1 MAIPN
6 KKSPFDDNALNI
18 DNLTINTVNRLG
30 QSIQDLV
37 AEGQLTPSQY
47 ASLIKEVNGLI
58 SQGHVSVYD
67 IDKNKGLLDQ
77 SFFTPEFLKQMAG
90 TAPILSTVADGVVTN
105 PKVAARAIT
114 PDKTTFFSGSGN
126 LFDGNYRQGLLVRAS
141 YGTALVPT
149 KNYDTYKGMTAVI
162 PINAGKTYSVVAN
175 SNQSNVFRVGTHS
188 ADIVFNDYPFDSPVQ
203 LNRMIYAGDAEGSV
217 TSTSVKTESNDKFL
231 YVYVSNNGTNVE
243 LSVTENSID
252 KAYIPNLDKG
262 EVKPEMTSFFSEGSN
277 NLFNGVYYDGLLFYA
292 DRTDTGQTL
301 YLRNSYDN
309 VRGRT
314 AIVPVKPSTTYAVK
328 VHDTPT
334 NDVFR
339 IGLMDSYP
347 EFIDSNNLSNIADDF
362 VMEARTNDKEYTFAT
377 KSTTQYAMIYVSND
391 GSEPRLMVEEGD
403 NYSPFESGYYIPS
416 SFLQLPSSGTYG
428 HAQSDGKF
436 SFGGDF
442 GKYYSEPAL
451 QDYYS
456 DPILLSPEQFHNKFL
471 TLVNTHSDIA
481 KRVVLG
487 RDDFTNP
494 MYQYEIKPTE
504 YYKGTYWNQNPG
516 DEGTPVKLPKIVITA
531 GIHGR
536 ERNVSYA
543 AYYLFKAILENPNN
557 IEELDILKTNFH
569 IIVIPVAS
577 PSGFIDNTYENRS
590 GMNINRD
597 FPPYGEVT
605 QGETKL
611 IKQVLD
617 ENKDMDF
624 FIDYHN
630 MQPRHDLIGYSLT
643 DNEFFKNMT
652 LNMYRRVGRHWQQK
666 ESSMPQ
672 AINHRWGYTVASNE
686 GTVGRYV
693 NDVLGVPSTL
703 IEIPLEYQWGSE
715 GRHGPKNTQMG
726 VDILMNTIFAC
737 IRSRQ

>member
-1 MAIPN
+1 MKLIRTGSIWN
-6 KKSPFDDNALNI
+6 RDNRNG
-18 DNLTINTVNRLG
+18 INTNWDRLEG
-30 QSIQDLV
+30 IMSSLDKLV
-37 AEGQLTPSQY
+37 IEGTLTPTQYSQLI
-47 ASLIKEVNGLI
+47 SELHGLIKHG
-58 SQGHVSVYD
+58 QVSIYD

-77 SFFTPEFLKQMAG
+77 SFLSPELLKQIAG

-105 PKVAARAIT
+105 TKVAARAIS
-114 PDKTTFFSGSGN
+114 PDKTTFFTGGGN
-126 LFDGNYRQGLLVRAS
+126 LFNGNYRDGLLVRGRD
-141 YGTALVPT
+141 GTALIPT
-149 KNYDTYKGMTAVI
+149 KNYDSYTGMTAVI
-162 PINAGKTYSVVAN
+162 PIESGKTYSIVAN
-175 SNQSNVFRVGTHS
+175 ANQSNVFRVGTHS
-188 ADIVFNDYPFDSPVQ
+188 ADITFNDYPFDSPTF
-203 LNRMIYAGDAEGSV
+203 LNRMIYAGDAGGSV
-217 TSTSVKTESNDKFL
+217 TSTSVKANENDKFL

-252 KAYIPNLDKG
+252 KAYIPRLDKG

-292 DRTDTGQTL
+292 DRSDTGQTL
-301 YLRNSYDN
+301 FLRNSYDN

-314 AIVPVKPSTTYAVK
+314 AIVPVKPNTTYAAK

-334 NDVFR
+334 NDIFR

-362 VMEARTNDKEYTFAT
+362 VMEARTNDKEYIFTT
-377 KSTTQYAMIYVSND
+377 TSTTQYAMIYVSND

-403 NYSPFESGYYIPS
+403 SYSPFESGYFIPS
-416 SFLQLPSSGTYG
+416 SFLQLPSSDAYS
-428 HAQSDGKF
+428 HADSDGKF

-442 GKYYSEPAL
+442 SKYYSEPAL

-456 DPILLSPEQFHNKFL
+456 SPTSLNPVQFHEKFL
-471 TLVNTHSDIA
+471 ALVNAHSDIA
-481 KRVVLG
+481 SRVLLG
-487 RDDFTNP
+487 QDDFSNP
-494 MYQYEIKPTE
+494 LYKYEIKPTE

-557 IEELDILKTNFH
+557 IEALDVLKTNFH
-569 IIVIPVAS
+569 IIVIPIAS

-605 QGETKL
+605 QGETEL
-611 IKQVLD
+611 IKNVLD

-666 ESSMPQ
+666 ESGMPQ
-672 AINHRWGYTVASNE
+672 AINHRWAYTVSSNE

-693 NDVLGVPSTL
+693 NDVLGVPSAL

>member
-1 MAIPN
+1 MKLNRTGSIWN
-6 KKSPFDDNALNI
+6 RDNRNG
-18 DNLTINTVNRLG
+18 INTNWDRLEG
-30 QSIQDLV
+30 IMSSLDKLV
-37 AEGQLTPSQY
+37 VEGALTPTQYSQLI
-47 ASLIKEVNGLI
+47 SELHGLIKHG
-58 SQGHVSVYD
+58 QVSIND

-77 SFFTPEFLKQMAG
+77 SFLSPELLKQIAG
-90 TAPILSTVADGVVTN
+90 TAPVLSTVADGVVTN
-105 PKVAARAIT
+105 PKVAARAIS
-114 PDKTTFFSGSGN
+114 PDKTTFFNTSGN
-126 LFDGNYRQGLLVRAS
+126 LFDGVYRDGLLVRHSNGA
-141 YGTALVPT
+141 ALAPT
-149 KNYDTYKGMTAVI
+149 KNYDTWKGKTAVV
-162 PINAGKTYSVVAN
+162 PIKKNTTYSIEVNVE
-175 SNQSNVFRVGTHS
+175 QSNVFRVGTHHS
-188 ADIVFNDYPFDSPVQ
+188 DVTFQDYPEYALQ
-203 LNRMIYAGDAEGSV
+203 LNEVFYASDSGERLNSI
-217 TSTSVKTESNDKFL
+217 TIKTNDTDSFL
-231 YVYVSNNGTNVE
+231 YVYVSNDGTNAE
-243 LSVTENSID
+243 LTINENTIGKEFLPPID
-252 KAYIPNLDKG
+252 KEEVTPGMTTFFKQG
-262 EVKPEMTSFFSEGSN
+262 EG
-277 NLFNGVYYDGLLFYA
+277 NLFDGNYSDGILFYVNA
-292 DRTDTGQTL
+292 HEAPVDRL
-301 YLRNSYDN
+301 KKKKNYDDWK
-309 VRGRT
+309 GKI
-314 AIVPVKPSTTYAVK
+314 AIIPVEPDTTYSVK
-328 VHDTPT
+328 VHDIPT
-334 NDVFR
+334 NDIFR
-339 IGLMDSYP
+339 IGLTDNYP
-347 EFIDSNNLSNIADDF
+347 SFSDTNNVSSIVDTFITN
-362 VMEARTNDKEYTFAT
+362 ERTYVKESTFT
-377 KSTTQYAMIYVSND
+377 TTSTSKYALIYVSND
-391 GSEPRLMVEEGD
+391 GTEPRLMVEEGD
-403 NYSPFESGYYIPS
+403 QFSNFKSSLYIPS
-416 SFLQLPSSGTYG
+416 SFLQLPNSLESE
-428 HAQSDGKF
+428 DKNNGKF

-442 GKYYSEPAL
+442 SKYYSEPAL

-456 DPILLSPEQFHNKFL
+456 NPTSLNPVQFHEKFL
-471 TLVNTHSDIA
+471 LLVNTHSDIA
-481 KRVVLG
+481 RRVVLG

-557 IEELDILKTNFH
+557 IEALDILKTNFH

-611 IKQVLD
+611 IKKVLD

-666 ESSMPQ
+666 ESGMPQ
-672 AINHRWGYTVASNE
+672 AINHRWAYTVSSNE

-693 NDVLGVPSTL
+693 NDVLGVPSAL

>member
-1 MAIPN
+1 MKLIRTGSIWN
-6 KKSPFDDNALNI
+6 RDNRNG
-18 DNLTINTVNRLG
+18 INTNWDRLEG
-30 QSIQDLV
+30 IMSSLDKLV
-37 AEGQLTPSQY
+37 IEGTLTPAQYSQLI
-47 ASLIKEVNGLI
+47 SEIHGLIKHG
-58 SQGHVSVYD
+58 QVSIYD

-77 SFFTPEFLKQMAG
+77 SFLSPELLEQIAG

-114 PDKTTFFSGSGN
+114 PDKTTFFTGGGN
-126 LFDGNYRQGLLVRAS
+126 LFNGIYREGLLVRGS
-141 YGTALVPT
+141 NGTALIPT
-149 KNYDTYKGMTAVI
+149 KNYDSYKGMTAVI
-162 PINAGKTYSVVAN
+162 PIESGKTYSIVAN
-175 SNQSNVFRVGTHS
+175 ADQSNVFRVGTHS
-188 ADIVFNDYPFDSPVQ
+188 ADITFNDYPFDSPTF
-203 LNRMIYAGDAEGSV
+203 LNRMIYAGDAGDS
-217 TSTSVKTESNDKFL
+217 TNSTSVKANENDKFL

-292 DRTDTGQTL
+292 DRADTGQTL
-301 YLRNSYDN
+301 FLRNSYDN

-314 AIVPVKPSTTYAVK
+314 AIVPVKPSTTYSVK

-362 VMEARTNDKEYTFAT
+362 VMETRTNDKEYTFTT
-377 KSTTQYAMIYVSND
+377 KSATQYAMIYVSND

-403 NYSPFESGYYIPS
+403 GYSPFESGYFIPS
-416 SFLQLPSSGTYG
+416 SFLQLPNSLESEGKN
-428 HAQSDGKF
+428 DGKY

-442 GKYYSEPAL
+442 GKYYSHPVITN
-451 QDYYS
+451 YFS
-456 DPILLSPEQFHNKFL
+456 NPTTITP
-471 TLVNTHSDIA
+471 
-481 KRVVLG
+481 
-487 RDDFTNP
+487 DDFRYTFQNLIRKYP
-494 MYQYEIKPTE
+494 EVSNFTVMGREDFNEQLNYYEIKPKE

-611 IKQVLD
+611 IKKVLD

-666 ESSMPQ
+666 ESGMPQ
-672 AINHRWGYTVASNE
+672 EINHRWAYTVASNE

-693 NDVLGVPSTL
+693 NDVLGVPSSL

>member
-1 MAIPN
+1 MKLERTGSIWN
-6 KKSPFDDNALNI
+6 RSNRNGINNNWDRLEGIMSSLDKLVI
-18 DNLTINTVNRLG
+18 EGNLTTT
-30 QSIQDLV
+30 QYS
-37 AEGQLTPSQY
+37 QLISELHG
-47 ASLIKEVNGLI
+47 LIKHG
-58 SQGHVSVYD
+58 QVSIYD

-77 SFFTPEFLKQMAG
+77 SFFTPEFLKQIAG

-114 PDKTTFFSGSGN
+114 PDKTTFFTGGGN
-126 LFDGNYRQGLLVRAS
+126 LFDGIYREGLLVRGRD
-141 YGTALVPT
+141 GTALIPT
-149 KNYDTYKGMTAVI
+149 KNYDSFKGMTAVI
-162 PINAGKTYSVVAN
+162 PIKNGKTYSIVAN
-175 SNQSNVFRVGTHS
+175 ANQSNVFRVGTHS
-188 ADIVFNDYPFDSPVQ
+188 ADITFNDYPFDSPTF
-203 LNRMIYAGDAEGSV
+203 LNRMIYAGDAGGSV
-217 TSTSVKTESNDKFL
+217 TSTSVKANENDKFL

-292 DRTDTGQTL
+292 DRADTGQTL
-301 YLRNSYDN
+301 FLRNSYDN

-314 AIVPVKPSTTYAVK
+314 AIVPVKPSTTYSVK

-362 VMEARTNDKEYTFAT
+362 VMETRTNDKEYTFTT
-377 KSTTQYAMIYVSND
+377 KSATQYAMIYVSND

-403 NYSPFESGYYIPS
+403 GYSPFESGYFIPS
-416 SFLQLPSSGTYG
+416 SFLQLPNSLESEGKN
-428 HAQSDGKF
+428 DGKF

-442 GKYYSEPAL
+442 GKYYSHPVIT
-451 QDYYS
+451 DYFS
-456 DPILLSPEQFHNKFL
+456 NPTTITP
-471 TLVNTHSDIA
+471 
-481 KRVVLG
+481 
-487 RDDFTNP
+487 DDFRYSFQNLIREYPEVSNFTVMGREDFNEQLN
-494 MYQYEIKPTE
+494 YYEIKPKE
-504 YYKGTYWNQNPG
+504 YYKGSYWNQNPG

-569 IIVIPVAS
+569 IIIIPVAS

-590 GMNINRD
+590 GVNINRD

-611 IKQVLD
+611 IKKVLD

-672 AINHRWGYTVASNE
+672 AINHRWAYTVASNE

-693 NDVLGVPSTL
+693 NDVLGVPSAL

>member
-1 MAIPN
+1 MKLERTGSIWN
-6 KKSPFDDNALNI
+6 RSNRNG
-18 DNLTINTVNRLG
+18 INNNWDRLEG
-30 QSIQDLV
+30 IMSSLDKLV
-37 AEGQLTPSQY
+37 IEGTLTPTQYSQLI
-47 ASLIKEVNGLI
+47 SEIHGLIKHG
-58 SQGHVSVYD
+58 QVSIYD

-77 SFFTPEFLKQMAG
+77 SFLSPELLEQIAG

-114 PDKTTFFSGSGN
+114 PDKTTFFTGGGN
-126 LFDGNYRQGLLVRAS
+126 LFNGIYREGLLVRGRD
-141 YGTALVPT
+141 GTALIPT
-149 KNYDTYKGMTAVI
+149 KNYDSYTGMTAVI
-162 PINAGKTYSVVAN
+162 PIESGKTYSIVAN
-175 SNQSNVFRVGTHS
+175 ANQSNVFRVGTHS
-188 ADIVFNDYPFDSPVQ
+188 ADITFNDYPFDSPTF
-203 LNRMIYAGDAEGSV
+203 LNRMIYAGDAGGSV
-217 TSTSVKTESNDKFL
+217 TSTSVKANENDKFL

-252 KAYIPNLDKG
+252 KAYIPRLDKG

-292 DRTDTGQTL
+292 DRSDTGQTL

-309 VRGRT
+309 VQGRT
-314 AIVPVKPSTTYAVK
+314 AIVPVKPSTTYAAK

-362 VMEARTNDKEYTFAT
+362 VMEARTNDKEYIFTT
-377 KSTTQYAMIYVSND
+377 TSTTQYAMIYVSND

-403 NYSPFESGYYIPS
+403 SYSPFESGYFIPS
-416 SFLQLPSSGTYG
+416 SFLQLPSSDAYG
-428 HAQSDGKF
+428 HADSDGKF

-456 DPILLSPEQFHNKFL
+456 NPTSLSPEQFHNKFL

-557 IEELDILKTNFH
+557 IEALDILKTNFH

-611 IKQVLD
+611 IKKVLD

-672 AINHRWGYTVASNE
+672 AINHRWAYTVASNE

-693 NDVLGVPSTL
+693 NDVLGVPSAL